1 MSPTAW
7 EKAARQAELE
17 FSQRYSKGELEGM
30 GSSELLEATS
40 RGTNF
45 ITGIVNN
52 YATLDRSRKQR
63 LIDYSIQF
71 VQEQREAS

>member
-17 FSQRYSKGELEGM
+17 FSQKYSKGELEGM

-52 YATLDRSRKQR
+52 YATLNGSRRYK
-63 LIDYSIQF
+63 LIDYSIQL
-71 VQEQREAS
+71 VKEQREAS

>member
-1 MSPTAW
+1 MSPTMG
-7 EKAARQAELE
+7 ERAARHAELE
-17 FSQRYSKGELEGM
+17 FSQKYSKGELEGM
-30 GSSELLEATS
+30 GSCELLEATS

-52 YATLDRSRKQR
+52 YATLDGSRKQK
-63 LIDYSIQF
+63 LIDYSIQL